1 MPPMLRTTA
10 ARLRRLVAL
19 DTTVFDEIRLDAT
32 AIFPALVV
40 AGVSLFLF
48 GLGGWLWWITSG
60 LGDRGTVFFKTAVLG
75 TAFSAALWVAWLVVA
90 TAVYQ
95 RLTGLPLRVEQ
106 LVRAAG
112 FACLPLALGPLM
124 VVPSVSFGVGIFLLA
139 AWMVATHEALASVAG
154 RRGGP
159 VVAANLAGFGV
170 WVVVMSLLSTGAHQ
184 IGPGPFLAESIW
196 DAIASANVIF
206 QVTG

>member
-1 MPPMLRTTA
+1 MPSAFTSTA

-19 DTTVFDEIRLDAT
+19 DTAVFDEVRLDARAT
-32 AIFPALVV
+32 APAVVV
-40 AGVSLFLF
+40 AAASLFLY
-48 GLGGWLWWITSG
+48 GLGGWLWWVTSG
-60 LGDRGTVFFKTAVLG
+60 LGDRPTVFLKTAVLG
-75 TAFSAALWVAWLVVA
+75 TAFSGALWVAWLVVA
-90 TAVYQ
+90 TAVLQ

-112 FACLPLALGPLM
+112 FACWPLALGPLM
-124 VVPSVSFGVGIFLLA
+124 AVPSVSFGVGLFLLG
-139 AWMVATHEALASVAG
+139 AWVVATNEALASVAG
-154 RRGGP
+154 RRGGA
-159 VVAANLAGFGV
+159 VALANLAGFGA
-170 WVVVMSLLSTGAHQ
+170 WVVVMSLLSTGANQ